1 MFYAK
6 WYPARWLPGSGHIP
20 HDLDSG
26 LKSCLRD
33 VAKLSRIG
41 QGAIQYAQAGRVLQ
55 QVLENSKSL
64 KSEDLLD
71 AFKKVNI
78 PFGDPNLYVAKP
90 KGLQFAPDRLLQ
102 DGSAMFIQW
111 TPEQQ
116 QQVVFPAEF
125 AQTEPRPRV

>member
-1 MFYAK
+1 
-6 WYPARWLPGSGHIP
+6 
-20 HDLDSG
+20 
-26 LKSCLRD
+26 
-33 VAKLSRIG
+33 
-41 QGAIQYAQAGRVLQ
+41 VLQ

-64 KSEDLLD
+64 KSEDLLE
-71 AFKKVNI
+71 AFKNVNI

-125 AQTEPRPRV
+125 AQTEPRPRA